1 MSGAPMITRVF
12 RSRCRFLAANL
23 AVGLLLLA
31 CGSDPVTLPTEAA
44 RGPQRVVF
52 VTSTP
57 GPRPTLWPT
66 FTPHPTPEVET
77 LLTATPEPGAVAAFG
92 VAPTATLPAPGAVSA
107 ARTARPPAIRVASV
121 PTAVPDGPGEGV
133 GTPEPGA
140 GLGEPEPVDH
150 IVVDGE
156 VREVPQGQR
165 VPLGDGAG
173 YLTVRLHA
181 LFPYQYESPPR
192 FLTHG
197 DVGWPAGVDFIS
209 RGSRYVY
216 WAIQFDDS
224 DAVGDWSKGLF
235 IRWVDDVIYQETGK
249 VMIEAPT
256 QVDPLSTTIYLGV
269 GRPQPGFWQ
278 PGRYTVSLLDGAFLE
293 ILSHSFEVR

>member
-1 MSGAPMITRVF
+1 MIMRVF
-12 RSRCRFLAANL
+12 RSRCRFLAVSM
-23 AVGLLLLA
+23 AVAVLLLS
-31 CGSDPVTLPTEAA
+31 CGSDPVNLPTEAA
-44 RGPQRVVF
+44 PGAQRVVF

-66 FTPHPTPEVET
+66 FTPHPTPQLEMLV
-77 LLTATPEPGAVAAFG
+77 TATPQPGAAATFAA
-92 VAPTATLPAPGAVSA
+92 APTATLPAPGAETAEPTVRA
-107 ARTARPPAIRVASV
+107 AAIRVASV
-121 PTAVPDGPGEGV
+121 PTAVPEGPGEDV
-133 GTPEPGA
+133 ATPEPGV

-165 VPLGDGAG
+165 VSLGGGAG
-173 YLTVRLHA
+173 FLTVRLHA

-235 IRWVDDVIYQETGK
+235 IRWVDDVIYRETGK

-256 QVDPLSTTIYLGV
+256 QVQPSATTIYLGV